1 MKDKDGFD
9 LKYTA
14 KRIIGVSHDDD
25 GRILFLVRW
34 LVLTVLIHQK
44 NLFRTTD
51 KAEKDVSFVYAS
63 RANDHVPSV
72 SFFLIQGRDFMI
84 IFSW

>member
-1 MKDKDGFD
+1 MISEFEEAHSKKEISRYKKPKNLEVSKLRWKIEQNLFLKDKDGFD

-34 LVLTVLIHQK
+34 LVLTVLIH
-44 NLFRTTD
+44 
-51 KAEKDVSFVYAS
+51 
-63 RANDHVPSV
+63 
-72 SFFLIQGRDFMI
+72 
-84 IFSW
+84 